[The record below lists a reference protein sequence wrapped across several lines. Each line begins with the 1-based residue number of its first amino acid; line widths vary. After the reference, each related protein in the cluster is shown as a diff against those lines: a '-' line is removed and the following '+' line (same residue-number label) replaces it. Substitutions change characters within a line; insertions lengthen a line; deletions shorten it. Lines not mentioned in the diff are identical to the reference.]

1 MTYSPEL
8 QGLSQAEVSQK
19 VSLGQS
25 NSQEFGSSRSLI
37 TILRANLFTLF
48 NGVVGGSFVVLLV
61 LGYWQDALF
70 GIAVLL
76 NITVGIVQE
85 YKSKRVLDKLS
96 FLNQS
101 PVKVRRGGQ
110 ALQVRIHE
118 VVLDDL
124 VELNAGD
131 QLPADCLILQCQALE
146 IDESPLTGEAEPV
159 SKSIGEEL
167 LAGATLT
174 GGSALVQ
181 VIRVGSQTYS
191 NKLVSQVRKF
201 SKVSSEIRNSLDKLV
216 LWISWALAP
225 LIAIVVY
232 GQLQA
237 SSSWE
242 DAVVRSVASVIS
254 MVPQGL
260 VLISSIAF
268 AIAAIKLAK
277 HKVLPQELAAVEGLA
292 RVDVVCIDKTGTLT
306 GNSMVFDQVIE
317 LPQGSSSGVS
327 KNWRAVL
334 GAFAHT
340 PTANATVRA
349 LQSEFPDQGVTV
361 TNEIQFNSAT
371 KFSSIEVDG
380 TVWCLGAP
388 EMLTEDAGVLIQVEA
403 MASLGL
409 RTLLLVLEGQPNIPI
424 VILTLKED
432 IRSEAAETLNYLLAE
447 GVTVRVLSGDH
458 PQTVAGVARSVG
470 LEFEGHGFDARELPT
485 DIKELAKLLET
496 HSVFGRVTP
505 EQKKLM
511 VQALQQQGH
520 VVGMIG
526 DGVNDALALK
536 QSDLGIAMGSGSA
549 ATRAVANLVLLD
561 NRFASLPEVIVEGR
575 RVIANVER
583 LSRLFLTKTAW
594 AMILAIVF
602 GLTFWEFP
610 FLPRQLSAVDGFTIG
625 IPAFLIALLPNKA
638 RYQTGFLKR
647 SLLFCVPAGAVTAI
661 AVIGLAGL
669 IRADGSWAQSEAQS
683 ATAML
688 LSITGLWVLATLE
701 RPITAVKLGIL
712 ALMTVFAVAMFTLPI
727 TSTFFGLTYLTPPQL
742 LLTFGVALVAC
753 LGIELVNFVT
763 RRKGLTKK

>member
-8 QGLSQAEVSQK
+8 QGLSQLEVSTRL
-19 VSLGQS
+19 SLGQS
-25 NSQEFGSSRSLI
+25 NSQEFGNSRSLI

-48 NGVVGGSFVVLLV
+48 NGVVGGAFVVLLV

-85 YKSKRVLDKLS
+85 YRSKRVLDKLT

-101 PVKVRRGGQ
+101 PVLVRREGRTLKVSIQ
-110 ALQVRIHE
+110 Q

-124 VELNAGD
+124 IELTAGD
-131 QLPADCLILQCQALE
+131 QLPADCLILDCQSLE
-146 IDESPLTGEAEPV
+146 IDESLLTGEAEPV
-159 SKSIGEEL
+159 AKVGGVEL

-201 SKVSSEIRNSLDKLV
+201 SKVSSEISSSLDKLV
-216 LWISWALAP
+216 LWISWLLAP

-242 DAVVRSVASVIS
+242 DAVVRSIASAIS

-306 GNSMVFDQVIE
+306 GNAMVFDQVIE
-317 LPQGSSSGVS
+317 LPQVSSSGVS
-327 KNWRAVL
+327 ENWRAAL

-349 LQSEFPDQGVTV
+349 LQSEFPDQGVNV
-361 TNEIQFNSAT
+361 TNEIQFNSTT

-380 TVWCLGAP
+380 TVWILGAP
-388 EMLTEDAGVLIQVEA
+388 EMLTKDAGVLTQVEA
-403 MASLGL
+403 LAYLGL
-409 RTLLLVLEGQPNIPI
+409 RTLLLVIEGKPNTAIA
-424 VILTLKED
+424 ILTLKED
-432 IRSEAAETLNYLLAE
+432 IRSKAAEAINYLLAE

-458 PQTVAGVARSVG
+458 PQTVAGVARAVG
-470 LEFEGHGFDARELPT
+470 LEFDGHGFDARELPT
-485 DIKELAKLLET
+485 DMKELARLLET

-511 VQALQQQGH
+511 VQALQQTGH

-536 QSDLGIAMGSGSA
+536 QSDLGIAMGSGSP

-561 NRFASLPEVIVEGR
+561 NRFESLPEVIVEGR

-594 AMILAIVF
+594 AMILGIAF

-638 RYQTGFLKR
+638 RYQKGFLRR
-647 SLLFCVPAGAVTAI
+647 SLMFCIPAGVVTAI
-661 AVIGLAGL
+661 AVIGLAWL
-669 IRADGSWAQSEAQS
+669 IRMDGSWAQAEAQS

-688 LSITGLWVLATLE
+688 LSITGLWVLATLD
-701 RPITAVKLGIL
+701 RPITAIKLVIL
-712 ALMTVFAVAMFTLPI
+712 ALMTLLAIGMFTLPI
-727 TSTFFGLTYLTPPQL
+727 TSDFFGLTYLTSSQL
-742 LLTFGVALVAC
+742 LPTFGIALIAG
-753 LGIELVNFVT
+753 LGIELVNFINRRQGLRT
-763 RRKGLTKK
+763 R